1 MRKIDRIP
9 NGSGIF
15 RPGQD
20 LAVAGS
26 IGKAGAALALK
37 TRKAEIA
44 ARFSEDFIDQIRKK
58 TEERL
63 NLTPEILTALGAT
76 EWETADEG
84 GIFAA
89 LWNLSGGYGQG
100 ISLDPRRIPADQ
112 EIIEICELFDHLT
125 DRADDSTEQQ
135 SGQAQQQEADAADVP
150 VDGIHQLLPVD
161 HVLDQCFLPQLFLQ
175 PRDAVRMD
183 VGRLEPDF
191 QRGPQRIEAREPP
204 RVGARLAHVVLQR
217 LLLRDIGHLLHERLL
232 LQRALQIQDVALVRP
247 IVQHQGEVDI
257 LAHIDRQV
265 AGCQH
270 GKQRHA
276 QQQQDQHRADGGRH
290 RLHVEL

>member
-112 EIIEICELFDHLT
+112 EIIEICELFDLNPYRLRSGECVLFAADHGVDAVRALT
-125 DRADDSTEQQ
+125 DR
-135 SGQAQQQEADAADVP
+135 G
-150 VDGIHQLLPVD
+150 
-161 HVLDQCFLPQLFLQ
+161 
-175 PRDAVRMD
+175 
-183 VGRLEPDF
+183 
-191 QRGPQRIEAREPP
+191 
-204 RVGARLAHVVLQR
+204 
-217 LLLRDIGHLLHERLL
+217 
-232 LQRALQIQDVALVRP
+232 
-247 IVQHQGEVDI
+247 I
-257 LAHIDRQV
+257 LAAVI
-265 AGCQH
+265 
-270 GKQRHA
+270 GKVEPGIAR
-276 QQQQDQHRADGGRH
+276 
-290 RLHVEL
+290 RLYGAASLFP